1 MNFYTL
7 IFKKQYNP
15 LKWIILLFLMV
26 FSLSSIILLTNFVV
40 DPYNITKYNLLNIKY
55 KFARD
60 DRTEKTNYFATLEVF
75 DNIMIGSSR
84 VYSINPQKVTEY
96 LGGTT
101 YNFGVGTATVEDH
114 LGVLLYLQKEKKL
127 PKNIILGIDFY
138 TFNPDI
144 PPNKYFLK
152 NKTLNF
158 LSYSNVDESYLSK
171 FFSLD
176 AFRASIKTLSNHLK
190 SKDTRSRFDT
200 NGWCGNYE
208 DYEKR
213 DIEVDLVQ
221 AKKEIQQE
229 IPLLYSNLKY
239 KSIDQKRVAYYDRIK
254 SICQKN
260 NINLYIFTTP
270 LHPHLLQILQE
281 NKNTANALEE
291 LINYLS
297 TFDHFYNTYTD
308 KEFYNDIR
316 NFHGATHTSTN
327 AGDTLMQQLLSK

>member
-7 IFKKQYNP
+7 ISKKQYSP
-15 LKWIILLFLMV
+15 FKWIMFLFLTV
-26 FSLSSIILLTNFVV
+26 FSLSSVILLTNFVV

-60 DRTEKTNYFATLEVF
+60 DRTEKINYFATLETF

-84 VYSINPQKVTEY
+84 VYSINPQKVTEH

-114 LGVLLYLQKEKKL
+114 LGVLLYLQKENKL
-127 PKNIILGIDFY
+127 PKNIILGVDFY
-138 TFNPDI
+138 TFNPNV

-158 LSYSNVDESYLSK
+158 LSYTNVDESYLSK

-176 AFRASIKTLSNHLK
+176 AFRASIKTLSNHIK
-190 SKDTRSRFDT
+190 KKDIKPRFDN

-208 DYEKR
+208 EYEER
-213 DIEVDLVQ
+213 DTEVDLVQ
-221 AKKEIQQE
+221 AKEEIQKEIS
-229 IPLLYSNLKY
+229 LLYSNLEY
-239 KSIDQKRVAYYDRIK
+239 KSIDRKRIAYYNKIK
-254 SICQKN
+254 SICETN
-260 NINLYIFTTP
+260 NINLYLFTTP
-270 LHPHLLQILQE
+270 LHPHLLKILQE
-281 NKNTANALEE
+281 NKNTMNALEE
-291 LINYLS
+291 FIEYLS
-297 TFDHFYNTYTD
+297 TFDNFYNTYTD
-308 KEFYNDIR
+308 KKFYNEIR

-327 AGDTLMQQLLSK
+327 AGDVLIRQLLSQ